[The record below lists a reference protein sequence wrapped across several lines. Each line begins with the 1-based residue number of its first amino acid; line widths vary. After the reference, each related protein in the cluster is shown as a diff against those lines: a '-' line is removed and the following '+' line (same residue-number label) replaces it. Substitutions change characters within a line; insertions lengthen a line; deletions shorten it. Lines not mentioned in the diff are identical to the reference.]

1 MSSLLQQ
8 LDEQQREAA
17 EVLLGPVCILAG
29 AGSGKT
35 RTITHRIAH
44 GIEAG
49 YYSANR
55 VLALTYTSRAA
66 AELRLRLRELG
77 AGSVQAKTFHSAAL
91 AQLEY
96 FWPLLTDGNR
106 APQVLEGKSKLIADV
121 ASELKLKI
129 DPSAIRDLAA
139 EVEWRKY
146 SLLSLEQ
153 YQAANRPGAG
163 GLSPGKTLDLLT
175 AYEAAKVATNRIDW
189 EDVLLLLLGL
199 LRSEASAL
207 AHVQQQYRF
216 FTVDEYQDISPLQ
229 QALLDEWLGD
239 RSDLCVVGD
248 PNQTIY
254 SFTGASS
261 SFLHGFVERYP
272 AAKVVALSN
281 NYRSTQ
287 QLVTAANKV
296 RTNDAL
302 ELRSAGEPGRAPE
315 VSEFQSVA
323 AQASKVAEEI
333 NQLLLTQQATPSQIA
348 VLYRINGQS
357 EAIESALGKLGIEYQ
372 MRGGVRF
379 FARPEIRSAVQALRS
394 ELVSPSQKPT
404 HQVLVDIIRALG
416 WTSDGAKV
424 PAGVDE
430 NYAAAVKSKWESLN
444 TLLLMLDEF
453 PEGISVEAFYR
464 ELEERQRSQHE
475 PAKAAVTLATIHSA
489 KGLEWDHVFVIGLN
503 EGLLPISYARTEEA
517 IAEEQRLLY
526 VAMTRAGKSLRLSY
540 TADQPPSRY
549 LQLLR

>member
-1 MSSLLQQ
+1 MSSILDQ

-17 EVLLGPVCILAG
+17 ETLLGPVCILAG

-35 RTITHRIAH
+35 RTITHRIAY

-49 YYSANR
+49 YYSAQR

-66 AELRLRLRELG
+66 AELRLRLRDLG
-77 AGSVQAKTFHSAAL
+77 AGAVQAKTFHSAAL
-91 AQLEY
+91 AQLEH
-96 FWPLLTDGNR
+96 FWPLLTGGNR
-106 APQVLEGKSKLIADV
+106 APQVLEGKSKLLGEV
-121 ASELKLKI
+121 AQNLKLQL
-129 DPSAIRDLAA
+129 DPAAIRDLAA

-146 SLLSLEQ
+146 SLHSLPDYE
-153 YQAANRPGAG
+153 ALGRPGAG
-163 GLSPGKTLDLLT
+163 GLSAAKTLEMLT
-175 AYEAAKVATNRIDW
+175 SYEAAKVAANRIDW

-199 LRSEASAL
+199 LRSEPSAL

-229 QALLDEWLGD
+229 QALLTQWLGD

-261 SFLHGFVERYP
+261 SFLHGFVEEYP
-272 AAKVVALSN
+272 AAKVVRLTT

-287 QLVTAANKV
+287 QLVLAANKM

-302 ELRSAGEPGRAPE
+302 ELASALAPGRAP
-315 VSEFQSVA
+315 VVTQHPTAAVQASRVA
-323 AQASKVAEEI
+323 ADIQ
-333 NQLLLTQQATPSQIA
+333 QLLQSKQATPSQIA

-357 EAIESALGKLGIEYQ
+357 EAVEAALGKLGIEYQ
-372 MRGGVRF
+372 MRGGLRY
-379 FARPEIRSAVQALRS
+379 FARPEVRSAVQALRA
-394 ELVSPSQKPT
+394 EIVSPSNKPT

-416 WTSDGAKV
+416 WSADGPRV

-430 NYAAAVKSKWESLN
+430 NYAAAVMGKWESLN

-453 PEGISVEAFYR
+453 PEGIGVEAFYR

-489 KGLEWDHVFVIGLN
+489 KGLEWDHVFVIGVN
-503 EGLLPISYARTEEA
+503 EGLLPISYARTDAA

-526 VAMTRAGKSLRLSY
+526 VAMTRAGKSLQLSF

-549 LQLLR
+549 LELLR